1 MLRIGVGVFLI
12 LHGVIHAAIWIPSRP
27 EEPLPGFGSQA
38 SWLFADVRAA
48 VVSLAVLAASG
59 FALAG
64 VAYLSHRP
72 WWALAVVAAAAS
84 LALTVATF
92 TPWWSAAILIDV
104 AIIYAAW
111 SPLVGQLGGE

>member
-64 VAYLSHRP
+64 VAYLSHWQWWRP
-72 WWALAVVAAAAS
+72 
-84 LALTVATF
+84 
-92 TPWWSAAILIDV
+92 
-104 AIIYAAW
+104 
-111 SPLVGQLGGE
+111 SPSWRRRLRSP